1 MVDVCTL
8 HGIMQKQMIE
18 KNKSMNLNLERDIR
32 KEETCF
38 RNYRQNELRQEK
50 SVKSG
55 QKTSRSVV
63 TNSSSGGLLKITTSN
78 GKSIGGIPP

>member
-1 MVDVCTL
+1 MDVCTL